1 MNMEEK
7 EFLRNE
13 SVYVRI
19 STAGN
24 PNTSDAVLA
33 ELAKDSDNDVR
44 RSAAGNPNT
53 SVAVLAEL
61 AKDSDNYVRRSA
73 AGNPNTSVA
82 MLAELAK
89 DSHWVVRSSAAGNP
103 NTSGVVLAELAKDSD
118 NYVRRSAAGN
128 PNADEP
134 IKYKFIVTKTY
145 VATNGTNHIWY
156 KHNYPNIEPFYTCG
170 CFCGSRKALISRF
183 YSMDCCIDPSIRM
196 RILSSLDEKF
206 KEVFGR

>member
-13 SVYVRI
+13 SVY
-19 STAGN
+19 
-24 PNTSDAVLA
+24 
-33 ELAKDSDNDVR
+33 VR

-61 AKDSDNYVRRSA
+61 AKDSDNDVRSSAAGNPNTSVAVLAELAKDSHWSVRRSA
-73 AGNPNTSVA
+73 AGNPNTSGA
-82 MLAELAK
+82 
-89 DSHWVVRSSAAGNP
+89 
-103 NTSGVVLAELAKDSD
+103 VLAGLAKDSD
-118 NYVRRSAAGN
+118 NDVRRSAAGN

-170 CFCGSRKALISRF
+170 CFCGSRKDLISRF
-183 YSMDCCIDPSIRM
+183 YSTDCCIDPSIRM
-196 RILSSLDEKF
+196 RILSFLDEKF

>member
-13 SVYVRI
+13 SVYVR
-19 STAGN
+19 SSAACN
-24 PNTSDAVLA
+24 PNTSGAVLA
-33 ELAKDSDNDVR
+33 ELAKDSDCFVR
-44 RSAAGNPNT
+44 RSAACNPNT
-53 SVAVLAEL
+53 SGALLAEL
-61 AKDSDNYVRRSA
+61 AKDSD
-73 AGNPNTSVA
+73 
-82 MLAELAK
+82 K
-89 DSHWVVRSSAAGNP
+89 DVRSSAAGNP
-103 NTSGVVLAELAKDSD
+103 NTSGAVLAELAKDSYWSVRRSVAGNPNTSGAVLAELAKDSD
-118 NYVRRSAAGN
+118 NNVRRSAAGN

-183 YSMDCCIDPSIRM
+183 YSTDCCIDPSIRM
-196 RILSSLDEKF
+196 RILSALDEKF

>member
-1 MNMEEK
+1 MNMGKK

-13 SVYVRI
+13 SVC
-19 STAGN
+19 
-24 PNTSDAVLA
+24 
-33 ELAKDSDNDVR
+33 
-44 RSAAGNPNT
+44 
-53 SVAVLAEL
+53 
-61 AKDSDNYVRRSA
+61 
-73 AGNPNTSVA
+73 
-82 MLAELAK
+82 
-89 DSHWVVRSSAAGNP
+89 VRSSAAGNP
-103 NTSGVVLAELAKDSD
+103 NTSGAVLAELAKDSD
-118 NYVRRSAAGN
+118 WIVRSSAAGNPNTSGAVLAELAKDSDCIVRRSAAGNPNTSGAVLAELAKDSDWSVRRSAAGN

-183 YSMDCCIDPSIRM
+183 YSTDCCIDPSIRM

>member
-13 SVYVRI
+13 SVYVRR
-19 STAGN
+19 SAAGN
-24 PNTSDAVLA
+24 PNTSGAVLA
-33 ELAKDSDNDVR
+33 ELAKDS
-44 RSAAGNPNT
+44 
-53 SVAVLAEL
+53 
-61 AKDSDNYVRRSA
+61 
-73 AGNPNTSVA
+73 
-82 MLAELAK
+82 
-89 DSHWVVRSSAAGNP
+89 HWNVRSSAAGNP
-103 NTSGVVLAELAKDSD
+103 NTSGAMLAELAKDSD
-118 NYVRRSAAGN
+118 WSVRRSAAGN

-145 VATNGTNHIWY
+145 VATNGTSHIWY

>member
-1 MNMEEK
+1 MNMGKK

-13 SVYVRI
+13 SVYVR
-19 STAGN
+19 SSAAGN
-24 PNTSDAVLA
+24 PNTSGAVLA

-44 RSAAGNPNT
+44 RSVAGNPNT
-53 SVAVLAEL
+53 SGAVLAEL
-61 AKDSDNYVRRSA
+61 AKDSDWS
-73 AGNPNTSVA
+73 
-82 MLAELAK
+82 
-89 DSHWVVRSSAAGNP
+89 
-103 NTSGVVLAELAKDSD
+103 
-118 NYVRRSAAGN
+118 VRRSAAGN

-183 YSMDCCIDPSIRM
+183 YSTDCCIDPSIRM
-196 RILSSLDEKF
+196 RILSFLDEKF
-206 KEVFGR
+206 KKVFGR

>member
-1 MNMEEK
+1 MNMGKK

-13 SVYVRI
+13 SVYVR
-19 STAGN
+19 SSVAGN
-24 PNTSDAVLA
+24 PNTSGAVLAELAKDSDCIVRRSAAGNPNTSGAVLA
-33 ELAKDSDNDVR
+33 ELAKDSDND
-44 RSAAGNPNT
+44 
-53 SVAVLAEL
+53 
-61 AKDSDNYVRRSA
+61 
-73 AGNPNTSVA
+73 
-82 MLAELAK
+82 
-89 DSHWVVRSSAAGNP
+89 
-103 NTSGVVLAELAKDSD
+103 
-118 NYVRRSAAGN
+118 VRRSAAGN

-183 YSMDCCIDPSIRM
+183 YSTDCCIDPSIRM

>member
-1 MNMEEK
+1 MNMESK

-19 STAGN
+19 SAAGN
-24 PNTSDAVLA
+24 PNTSGAVLAELAKDSHWSVRISAAGNPNTSGAVLA
-33 ELAKDSDNDVR
+33 ELAKDSDW
-44 RSAAGNPNT
+44 S
-53 SVAVLAEL
+53 
-61 AKDSDNYVRRSA
+61 
-73 AGNPNTSVA
+73 
-82 MLAELAK
+82 
-89 DSHWVVRSSAAGNP
+89 
-103 NTSGVVLAELAKDSD
+103 
-118 NYVRRSAAGN
+118 VRRSAAGN
-128 PNADEP
+128 PNAEEP

-183 YSMDCCIDPSIRM
+183 YSTDCCIDPSIRM
-196 RILSSLDEKF
+196 RILSALDEKF

>member
-13 SVYVRI
+13 SVYVRRCA
-19 STAGN
+19 AGN
-24 PNTSDAVLA
+24 PNTSGAMLAELAKDSDWTVRNSAAGNPNTSGAVLA
-33 ELAKDSDNDVR
+33 ELAKDSD
-44 RSAAGNPNT
+44 SC
-53 SVAVLAEL
+53 
-61 AKDSDNYVRRSA
+61 
-73 AGNPNTSVA
+73 
-82 MLAELAK
+82 
-89 DSHWVVRSSAAGNP
+89 
-103 NTSGVVLAELAKDSD
+103 
-118 NYVRRSAAGN
+118 VRRSAAGN

>member
-1 MNMEEK
+1 MNMGLK
-7 EFLRNE
+7 EFLRND
-13 SVYVRI
+13 SVDVRR
-19 STAGN
+19 SAAGN
-24 PNTSDAVLA
+24 PNTSGAVLA

-53 SVAVLAEL
+53 SDAVLAEL
-61 AKDSDNYVRRSA
+61 AKDS
-73 AGNPNTSVA
+73 
-82 MLAELAK
+82 
-89 DSHWVVRSSAAGNP
+89 HWSVRS
-103 NTSGVVLAELAKDSD
+103 
-118 NYVRRSAAGN
+118 SAAGN

-156 KHNYPNIEPFYTCG
+156 KHNYPNIEPFHTCG

-183 YSMDCCIDPSIRM
+183 YSTDCYIDPSIRM
-196 RILSSLDEKF
+196 RILSALDEKF

>member
-13 SVYVRI
+13 SVYVR
-19 STAGN
+19 SSAAGN
-24 PNTSDAVLA
+24 PNTSGAVLA
-33 ELAKDSDNDVR
+33 ELAKDSDWSVR

-53 SVAVLAEL
+53 SGAVLAKL
-61 AKDSDNYVRRSA
+61 AKDSDWS
-73 AGNPNTSVA
+73 
-82 MLAELAK
+82 
-89 DSHWVVRSSAAGNP
+89 VRS
-103 NTSGVVLAELAKDSD
+103 
-118 NYVRRSAAGN
+118 SAAGN

-183 YSMDCCIDPSIRM
+183 YSTDCCIDPSIRM
-196 RILSSLDEKF
+196 RILSALDEKF
-206 KEVFGR
+206 NEVFGR

>member
-1 MNMEEK
+1 MNMGKK

-13 SVYVRI
+13 SVYVR
-19 STAGN
+19 SSGAGN
-24 PNTSDAVLA
+24 PNTSGAVLA
-33 ELAKDSDNDVR
+33 ELAKDSDCIVR

-53 SVAVLAEL
+53 SGAVLAEL
-61 AKDSDNYVRRSA
+61 ANDSDWS
-73 AGNPNTSVA
+73 
-82 MLAELAK
+82 
-89 DSHWVVRSSAAGNP
+89 
-103 NTSGVVLAELAKDSD
+103 
-118 NYVRRSAAGN
+118 VRRSAAGN

-183 YSMDCCIDPSIRM
+183 YSTDCCIDPSIRM
-196 RILSSLDEKF
+196 RILSFLDEKF
-206 KEVFGR
+206 KDVFGR

>member
-13 SVYVRI
+13 SVYVRSSAAGNPNTSGAMLAELAKDSDWSVRS

-24 PNTSDAVLA
+24 PNTSDA
-33 ELAKDSDNDVR
+33 
-44 RSAAGNPNT
+44 
-53 SVAVLAEL
+53 
-61 AKDSDNYVRRSA
+61 
-73 AGNPNTSVA
+73 
-82 MLAELAK
+82 M
-89 DSHWVVRSSAAGNP
+89 
-103 NTSGVVLAELAKDSD
+103 LAELAKDSD

-145 VATNGTNHIWY
+145 VATNGTSHIWY

>member
-13 SVYVRI
+13 SVYVR
-19 STAGN
+19 SSAACN
-24 PNTSDAVLA
+24 PNTSGALLAELAKDSDWSVRNSAACNPYTSGAVLA
-33 ELAKDSDNDVR
+33 ELAKDSDN
-44 RSAAGNPNT
+44 N
-53 SVAVLAEL
+53 
-61 AKDSDNYVRRSA
+61 
-73 AGNPNTSVA
+73 
-82 MLAELAK
+82 
-89 DSHWVVRSSAAGNP
+89 
-103 NTSGVVLAELAKDSD
+103 
-118 NYVRRSAAGN
+118 VRRSAAGN

-183 YSMDCCIDPSIRM
+183 YSTDCCIDPSIRM
-196 RILSSLDEKF
+196 RILSALDEKF

>member
-13 SVYVRI
+13 SVYVR
-19 STAGN
+19 SSAACNPNTSGAVLAELAKDSYWSVRRSVAGN
-24 PNTSDAVLA
+24 PNTSGAVLA
-33 ELAKDSDNDVR
+33 ELAKDSDN
-44 RSAAGNPNT
+44 N
-53 SVAVLAEL
+53 
-61 AKDSDNYVRRSA
+61 
-73 AGNPNTSVA
+73 
-82 MLAELAK
+82 
-89 DSHWVVRSSAAGNP
+89 
-103 NTSGVVLAELAKDSD
+103 
-118 NYVRRSAAGN
+118 VRRSAAGN

-183 YSMDCCIDPSIRM
+183 YSTDCCIDPSIRM
-196 RILSSLDEKF
+196 RILSALDEKF

>member
-13 SVYVRI
+13 SVYVR
-19 STAGN
+19 SSAAGN
-24 PNTSDAVLA
+24 PNTSGAVLA
-33 ELAKDSDNDVR
+33 ELAKDSDWSVR

-53 SVAVLAEL
+53 FGAVLAEL
-61 AKDSDNYVRRSA
+61 ANDSDWS
-73 AGNPNTSVA
+73 
-82 MLAELAK
+82 
-89 DSHWVVRSSAAGNP
+89 VRS
-103 NTSGVVLAELAKDSD
+103 
-118 NYVRRSAAGN
+118 SAAGN

-183 YSMDCCIDPSIRM
+183 YSTDCCIDPSIRM
-196 RILSSLDEKF
+196 RILSALDEKF
-206 KEVFGR
+206 NEVFGR

>member
-13 SVYVRI
+13 SVYVR
-19 STAGN
+19 
-24 PNTSDAVLA
+24 
-33 ELAKDSDNDVR
+33 
-44 RSAAGNPNT
+44 
-53 SVAVLAEL
+53 
-61 AKDSDNYVRRSA
+61 
-73 AGNPNTSVA
+73 
-82 MLAELAK
+82 
-89 DSHWVVRSSAAGNP
+89 SSAAGNP
-103 NTSGVVLAELAKDSD
+103 NTSGAVLAELAKDSD

-156 KHNYPNIEPFYTCG
+156 NINYPNIEPFYTCG

-196 RILSSLDEKF
+196 RILSFLDEKF

>member
-13 SVYVRI
+13 SVYVRR
-19 STAGN
+19 SAAGN
-24 PNTSDAVLA
+24 PNTSGAVLA
-33 ELAKDSDNDVR
+33 ELAKDSDND
-44 RSAAGNPNT
+44 
-53 SVAVLAEL
+53 
-61 AKDSDNYVRRSA
+61 
-73 AGNPNTSVA
+73 
-82 MLAELAK
+82 
-89 DSHWVVRSSAAGNP
+89 
-103 NTSGVVLAELAKDSD
+103 
-118 NYVRRSAAGN
+118 VRRSAAGN

-156 KHNYPNIEPFYTCG
+156 KHNYPNIELFYTCG

-183 YSMDCCIDPSIRM
+183 YSTDCYIDPSIRM
-196 RILSSLDEKF
+196 RILSALDEKF

>member
-1 MNMEEK
+1 MNMEKK

-13 SVYVRI
+13 SVYVRSSAACNPNTSGAVLAELAKDSDCI
-19 STAGN
+19 VRRSAAGN
-24 PNTSDAVLA
+24 PNTSGAVLA
-33 ELAKDSDNDVR
+33 ELAKDSDN
-44 RSAAGNPNT
+44 N
-53 SVAVLAEL
+53 
-61 AKDSDNYVRRSA
+61 
-73 AGNPNTSVA
+73 
-82 MLAELAK
+82 
-89 DSHWVVRSSAAGNP
+89 
-103 NTSGVVLAELAKDSD
+103 
-118 NYVRRSAAGN
+118 VRRSAAGN

-183 YSMDCCIDPSIRM
+183 YSTDCCIDPSIRM
-196 RILSSLDEKF
+196 RILSALDEKF

>member
-13 SVYVRI
+13 SVCVR
-19 STAGN
+19 SSAARN
-24 PNTSDAVLA
+24 PNTSGAVLA

-44 RSAAGNPNT
+44 SSAAGNPNA
-53 SVAVLAEL
+53 S
-61 AKDSDNYVRRSA
+61 
-73 AGNPNTSVA
+73 GA

-89 DSHWVVRSSAAGNP
+89 DSDWS
-103 NTSGVVLAELAKDSD
+103 
-118 NYVRRSAAGN
+118 VRRSAAGN

-196 RILSSLDEKF
+196 RILSFLDKKF
-206 KEVFGR
+206 KEVFVR